1 MNPGLARNHEKVV
14 GWTSVPA
21 MIVKWCTVHT
31 LENQM
36 RGKEIGP

>member
-14 GWTSVPA
+14 GWVFVPA
-21 MIVKWCTVHT
+21 MILKWCAVLTI
-31 LENQM
+31 ENQM